1 MTTFIID
8 LTSDSVTDKE
18 LLKLI
23 KDINKFFNFN
33 KYIVHYRSYQTKTWF
48 GFKTKTVERYD
59 VYYDYNM
66 NCSGDV
72 QALSIPT
79 DYNSVYSYLLGVYNG
94 LTETKKMSKLENN
107 SADVLDYQ
115 TTKKQTSSNST
126 LSRRVYK
133 TSSSSNSNSSNTINN
148 NHYYDSGSS
157 YSSGSSSSCSDSS
170 SSSSSSS
177 CD

>member
-1 MTTFIID
+1 MVMTTFITD

-18 LLKLI
+18 LVKLI
-23 KDINKFFNFN
+23 KDINNIFNYN
-33 KYIVHYRSYQTKTWF
+33 KYIVHYRSYESRTCF
-48 GFKTKTVERYD
+48 GFKSKIVERYD

-66 NCSGDV
+66 NCFGDV
-72 QALSIPT
+72 QALSIPP

-94 LTETKKMSKLENN
+94 LTETKKMSKPKSN

-115 TTKKQTSSNST
+115 TAKKQTSSNST
-126 LSRRVYK
+126 SSNKVHK
-133 TSSSSNSNSSNTINN
+133 TSSSSNSNSFNN
-148 NHYYDSGSS
+148 NNYYDSGSS
-157 YSSGSSSSCSDSS
+157 YSESSSSCSDSS